1 MKSFKWNLSNEVFK
15 SSCNNESFQMK
26 FYKQNRLNEIL
37 QMKSF
42 QWNVLK
48 EMF

>member
-1 MKSFKWNLSNEVFK
+1 MKSFKWNLLNEVFK
-15 SSCNNESFQMK
+15 LSCNNEIFQMK
-26 FYKQNRLNEIL
+26 FYKLNLLNEIL

-42 QWNVLK
+42 QRNFLN